1 MKTPPTENEG
11 GWVTGTAK
19 NAETKD
25 GAYAGFGALG
35 PAVLQLLLEKTP
47 VVVWAVDRDLR
58 LTTTAGAGL
67 VAVGLRPGEGVGF
80 SLYEYLSQKDESFA
94 PIAAHLAAL
103 RGEASD
109 LEHEWK
115 GRLMSVRVMPIGPP
129 DGPIEGA
136 LGVALDVTDQ
146 REAERLAR
154 QRDRDLR
161 EARKQEAIVRA
172 VRPRVADLEN
182 IFSVLLA
189 GTDRLAT
196 FSAQAD
202 IDQVRRSADR
212 GVDVVRA
219 MGEALA
225 SGAPDRDAK
234 PEADRGGGETILL
247 VDDEPQVRG
256 FVRRALEDQG
266 YRVLEAGTVEEALS
280 IGAAF
285 EGRIHLLLTDVVLPG
300 QNGPHLAAR
309 LAPVRPEMRI
319 LYMTGYADDAIVDRG
334 VLSAGQSLLVKPFTS
349 LGLAHG
355 VKKALRS

>member
-1 MKTPPTENEG
+1 
-11 GWVTGTAK
+11 VTGTAN
-19 NAETKD
+19 NAESRE
-25 GAYAGFGALG
+25 GPFAGFGVVG
-35 PAVLQLLLEKTP
+35 PAVLRLLLEKTP
-47 VVVWAVDRDLR
+47 VVIWSVDRELR
-58 LTTTAGAGL
+58 LTMTAGAGL
-67 VAVGLRPGEGVGF
+67 IAVGLRPGDGVGF
-80 SLYEYLSQKDESFA
+80 SLYEYLNQADEGFA

-109 LEHEWK
+109 FEHEWK
-115 GRLMSVRVMPIGPP
+115 GRLMAVRVAPIGPP
-129 DGPIEGA
+129 DGPVEGA

-154 QRDRDLR
+154 QRERDLVATR
-161 EARKQEAIVRA
+161 RNEGVVRA
-172 VRPRVADLEN
+172 LRPRMAEMEDL
-182 IFSVLLA
+182 FTTLLGA
-189 GTDRLAT
+189 SDRLCDTGAVT
-196 FSAQAD
+196 AGYQSDAE
-202 IDQVRRSADR
+202 QVRRAAAR

-219 MGEALA
+219 MGEAMA
-225 SGAPDRDAK
+225 SSGT
-234 PEADRGGGETILL
+234 ADREVKFEIDRAGGETILL

-266 YRVLEAGTVEEALS
+266 YRVLEAGSVDEALS

-319 LYMTGYADDAIVDRG
+319 LYMTGYADDVIVDRG
-334 VLSAGQSLLVKPFTS
+334 VLSAGQALLVKPFTS

>member
-1 MKTPPTENEG
+1 MTGNPNNGEKNESA
-11 GWVTGTAK
+11 T
-19 NAETKD
+19 D
-25 GAYAGFGALG
+25 GLQAIG
-35 PAVLQLLLEKTP
+35 PAALRLLLERTP

-58 LTTTAGAGL
+58 LTASDGAGL
-67 VAVGLRPGEGVGF
+67 VALGLRPGEGVGC
-80 SLYEYLSQKDESFA
+80 SLYEHFGKNGTADAGFP
-94 PIAAHLAAL
+94 PINVHLGAL

-109 LEHEWK
+109 FEHEWR
-115 GRLMSVRVMPIGPP
+115 GRLMAVRVAPLHGA
-129 DGPIEGA
+129 GGAIEGA
-136 LGVALDVTDQ
+136 LGLAFDVTDQ
-146 REAERLAR
+146 REAERVAR
-154 QRDRDLR
+154 AREGELR
-161 EARKQEAIVRA
+161 EARKADLALRA
-172 VRPRVADLEN
+172 LRPRLGEVEEQ
-182 IFSVLLA
+182 IA
-189 GTDRLAT
+189 GLQALGDRLAGAAGGPV
-196 FSAQAD
+196 SLRE
-202 IDQVRRSADR
+202 IDQLRRGSARALDAVRALSDASPD
-212 GVDVVRA
+212 VDV
-219 MGEALA
+219 EAKN
-225 SGAPDRDAK
+225 DNRYDT
-234 PEADRGGGETILL
+234 DRGGGETILL

-280 IGAAF
+280 IGAGF